1 MAANPSIQLGTD
13 GNWAIKEDNLLAYKK
28 DGTRFFNKEFDFTRG
43 SLATFVDKDG
53 LVKVSG
59 VTNTELVT
67 NGNFDNNSD
76 WSNFSTPTTSKQSTD
91 KAYLGNYSWYIVAS
105 AFRQGIFSPNNFS
118 LVSGKTYRAS
128 LWIYALDGA
137 EIISGV
143 SNSDASVFTS
153 RTVAQGQW
161 TNIVYYF
168 RATASS
174 ASYISILSSSSTLEF
189 YVDNVSVKE
198 IQLDVPRIDFTN
210 DTKGHLLLEP
220 QSTNKLTYSEDFSS
234 WTTTSATLTSNQSSP
249 DGFNNAYII
258 EDDSAS
264 SYERVDETITTT
276 AAPHTFS
283 VFIKKKTSSV
293 SSYSGIQMGTGFS
306 YVIFD
311 SYNGTYNQQSNT
323 NYNSIEVKSFNSQ
336 WWRLKLTAT
345 VTTSTRVAL
354 WGAISVNGTSIS
366 TAAIGSETFFGAQL
380 EEKSYA
386 TSYIPTSGSTVTR
399 NAEVCNNSGSVQD
412 FNSEEGVLY
421 ADIAALAN
429 DSTNRTIALNKDAND
444 RIQMYFNTSDNGISI
459 FYKAQ
464 GTNSFIMN
472 ETLTDATEFNKIA
485 FKWKTNDFALWVNGT
500 ETDIVSSGVTSN
512 ANTLN
517 ALEFEMFN
525 DSGAFY
531 GKTKNLKV
539 FKRALSD
546 TELQKLTTQ

>member
-53 LVKVSG
+53 LIKISG
-59 VTNTELVT
+59 VTDTELVV
-67 NGNFDNNSD
+67 NGDFATDSD
-76 WSNFSTPTTSKQSTD
+76 WTLGTGITISNGKANFTGNANTFLTQS
-91 KAYLGNYSWYIVAS
+91 GVVS
-105 AFRQGIFSPNNFS
+105 
-118 LVSGKTYRAS
+118 SGKTYKATFT
-128 LWIYALDGA
+128 
-137 EIISGV
+137 V
-143 SNSDASVFTS
+143 SNYVSGAIDINLGGSTRQGNVSANGTYTFNISVS
-153 RTVAQGQW
+153 SG
-161 TNIVYYF
+161 NILYF
-168 RATASS
+168 QEDFSNGFVG
-174 ASYISILSSSSTLEF
+174 SIT
-189 YVDNVSVKE
+189 NVSVKE
-198 IQLDVPRIDFTN
+198 IQLDVPRIDFTD
-210 DTKGHLLLEP
+210 DTTGHLLLEP

-323 NYNSIEVKSFNSQ
+323 NYNSIEVKSFNSE

-399 NAEVCNNSGSVQD
+399 NAEVCNNSGSAQD
-412 FNSEEGVLY
+412 FSEEGVLY
-421 ADIAALAN
+421 AEFATFSKSYN
-429 DSTNRTIALNKDAND
+429 FPTIQLSDGTSNNGV
-444 RIQMYFNTSDNGISI
+444 RIFPIGL
-459 FYKAQ
+459 
-464 GTNSFIMN
+464 GTNNIQVQVDSGGSISFVSTSTTIN
-472 ETLTDATEFNKIA
+472 PTEYNKIA
-485 FKWKTNDFALWVNGT
+485 VKFKQDDFSFYINGT
-500 ETDIVSSGVTSN
+500 QKSTDNSGN
-512 ANTLN
+512 APVGLN
-517 ALEFEMFN
+517 KLDFLN
-525 DSGAFY
+525 NFY
-531 GKTKNLKV
+531 GKVRNVQV